1 MSKWYGSLNNRVDEN
16 RQFCDEIKVGTG
28 MTEYFWS
35 DRHAY
40 EVVAV
45 KDQKH
50 VSVRE
55 YEHKR
60 PDDKKDYS
68 YSNDWVLVSN
78 EKNPVIDLV
87 KRGKYWYT
95 VTSIT
100 PEEAKEILAKEN
112 NLDERLWACHCGFD
126 LQEIVASG
134 KKKTTYHKRN
144 VSFGV
149 ASYYY
154 DYEF

>member
-1 MSKWYGSLNNRVDEN
+1 MSKWYGNIMNRLEED
-16 RQFCDEIKVGTG
+16 RQFCTEIEVGTG

-55 YEHKR
+55 YGHRHIGEGFQ
-60 PDDKKDYS
+60 
-68 YSNDWVLVSN
+68 NDWELFPD
-78 EKNPVIDLV
+78 ETNPVRDLE
-87 KRGKYWYT
+87 KRGKYWYW
-95 VTSIT
+95 VSVAAVDDLPDEGDVEASIRFIM
-100 PEEAKEILAKEN
+100 A
-112 NLDERLWACHCGFD
+112 GFD
-126 LQEIVASG
+126 PEVVKAKG
-134 KKKTTYHKRN
+134 KQVKRSRAK
-144 VSFGV
+144 VSFGK
-149 ASYYY
+149 ADYYY